1 MARPARILALN
12 LGMQTASMAEFA
24 ALSSGGLKLLAI
36 KTSEF
41 IVDPS
46 ADATRN
52 SQLESVAVE
61 LRSALKI
68 SPNTVTNVCLPSQ
81 AVFSR
86 FVKLPGGTA
95 ADVESIIGFEAQQNV
110 PFPIDEVVWDY
121 QIMGDRRGET
131 WDVALVAIK
140 ADQLDEIV
148 QSVGKG
154 GVMTGQIDFA
164 PTALFNA
171 FRYNY
176 SDITGCS
183 LLLDLGART
192 TNLVFIEENRLF
204 SRSIPIGGSTIS
216 AAIAKEFAQE
226 ITLAEKLKLQKG
238 SVGLG
243 GAYAES
249 EDPTEARLAKVTR
262 NTMTRLHAEI
272 ARSINFYRT
281 NQGGTTPMRIFL
293 CGGGT
298 GLAYMTE
305 FFAEKLQAPV
315 EYFNP
320 LRNVEVT
327 PEIQSQ
333 LGSFCA
339 SGLGELVGCALRAL
353 KNCPIEI
360 NLTPPSVR
368 QAQRFTKK
376 LPALA
381 LATAFFILT
390 PTLCWLD
397 LDDSAKRIGEKVDQ
411 QTAEVA
417 RLEGLSKKISD
428 AKAERDKLVA
438 EVAPFLLVA
447 SERSAWASILEEL
460 AATIPPRFIWVTQLK
475 PIEGVVI
482 APEPTPAP
490 GAKTPPQ
497 KPKAAPTGPKAITAI
512 EINGLYLDSPPN
524 PDGAA
529 VIDKFFN
536 NLKSSAIFA
545 IGDDPAKIITRRT
558 TPTGETWAY
567 GYTLLLPLKQPVI
580 LP

>member
-12 LGMQTASMAEFA
+12 LGMQTVSMAEFQELA
-24 ALSSGGLKLLAI
+24 SGGLKLIAFN
-36 KTSEF
+36 KSEL
-41 IVDPS
+41 IVDPA

-52 SQLESVAVE
+52 SQVETVAQELRFAIKASKNSVAN
-61 LRSALKI
+61 L
-68 SPNTVTNVCLPSQ
+68 CLPSQ

-86 FVKLPGGTA
+86 FVKLPGATA

-140 ADQLDEIV
+140 ADQLDEVV
-148 QSVGKG
+148 QAVGKG
-154 GVMTGQIDFA
+154 GIAPGQIDFA

-176 SDITGCS
+176 PDTNGCS

-192 TNLVFIEENRLF
+192 TNLIFIEENRLF
-204 SRSIPIGGSTIS
+204 SRSIPIGGNTIS

-226 ITLAEKLKLQKG
+226 ITLAERLKLQKG

-243 GAYAES
+243 GAYAEP

-281 NQGGTTPMRIFL
+281 SQGGSTPMKIFI

-298 GLAYMTE
+298 GLSYMKE

-315 EYFNP
+315 DYFNP
-320 LRNVEVT
+320 LRNVEVA
-327 PEIQSQ
+327 PELQSQ
-333 LGSFCA
+333 LGAFCA
-339 SGLGELVGCALRAL
+339 SGLAELVGCAVRSL

-360 NLTPPSVR
+360 NLTPQSIR
-368 QAQRFTKK
+368 EAQLFSKRI
-376 LPALA
+376 PALV
-381 LATAFFILT
+381 LATIFFILT
-390 PTLCWLD
+390 PALCWLD
-397 LDDSAKRIGEKVDQ
+397 LDESAKKTTERVEK
-411 QTAEVA
+411 QTAEVS
-417 RLEGLSKKISD
+417 RLESLSKGISS
-428 AKAERDKLVA
+428 AMSERSKLVA
-438 EVAPFLLVA
+438 EAGPFIEIA
-447 SERSAWASILEEL
+447 AERSAWASIMEEL
-460 AATIPPRFIWVTQLK
+460 AATIPQRFIWITQIK
-475 PIEGVVI
+475 PIEGVI
-482 APEPTPAP
+482 ATPEPTPAP
-490 GAKTPPQ
+490 GTKAPPP
-497 KPKAAPTGPKAITAI
+497 KPKASPTGPKAITAI
-512 EINGLYLDSPPN
+512 EINGLYLDAPPN
-524 PDGAA
+524 PEGAG
-529 VIDKFFN
+529 VIDKFFD
-536 NLKSSAIFA
+536 NLKPSKVFA
-545 IGDDPAKIITRRT
+545 IGEDPAKIITRRT

-567 GYTLLLPLKQPVI
+567 GYTLILPLKTPLR